1 MSPPKDGVTVV
12 TVMGITVH
20 ALTTTIRI
28 IIMAANMETVPEN
41 MAETIIRVPV
51 TVATK
56 TIIHA
61 LAITAETI
69 TTTRGRVITAEITT
83 HVPDMEAA
91 TITTHVRISVITNR
105 TTDIIN
111 RLPVTTTVPFPRV
124 RPTVPTAPTGSGTII
139 RHHQWRSAPITTS
152 RHCRL

>member
-1 MSPPKDGVTVV
+1 MSPPKDVVTVV

-69 TTTRGRVITAEITT
+69 TTT
-83 HVPDMEAA
+83 
-91 TITTHVRISVITNR
+91 
-105 TTDIIN
+105 
-111 RLPVTTTVPFPRV
+111 
-124 RPTVPTAPTGSGTII
+124 
-139 RHHQWRSAPITTS
+139 
-152 RHCRL
+152 